1 MKHLK
6 LVPKTLFSREKSS
19 ISATL
24 GTTLTLGNSA
34 FCALTQIPLTV
45 PALLKSSRV
54 PAVVIQQDLPW
65 NF

>member
-34 FCALTQIPLTV
+34 FCASNTNTIDCPCRTE
-45 PALLKSSRV
+45 
-54 PAVVIQQDLPW
+54 IQ
-65 NF
+65 